1 MTQKTLFFDV
11 ETTGLDY
18 KKHSIIQFAGIME
31 YDGEE
36 VDRISVKFQPFDE
49 AEIDEEAL
57 KASGNTP
64 EDILGY
70 MSHTEGFAVIE
81 GFLDKHCNKFDKT
94 DKMWAGGYKVLFD
107 LEFLEALFRY
117 NGCKYGIGSYF
128 NWRRVDALYIL
139 YSMGWCEMIDVENY
153 KLETVCKSLN
163 IPLLYAHDALCD
175 IEATRA
181 IIKKLLKK

>member
-1 MTQKTLFFDV
+1 MQKTLFFDV

-49 AEIDEEAL
+49 ALIDAEAL
-57 KASGNTP
+57 EATSTAI
-64 EDILGY
+64 EDLLGY
-70 MSHTEGFAVIE
+70 MPHEEGFAIVQ

-117 NGCKYGIGSYF
+117 NGEKYGIGSYF

-139 YSMGWCEMIDVENY
+139 YAMGWCDMIDVENY
-153 KLETVCKSLN
+153 KLTTACKALN
-163 IPLLYAHDALCD
+163 IPLLDAHDALSD